1 MRIARR
7 ARLTRNSLNSQRIPS
22 FSQSEREINVTLKR
36 LKMCFWPWQRF
47 PNIHLT
53 QMVHPNIVSY
63 LLLGTACRRGRAAGG
78 PEVATADSNMGDDAD
93 GGAAAACKPIASFGR
108 GRIFFSFCKILGPSC
123 PTYVAPRGEGELDSG
138 GRRGRGGEVR
148 VIL

>member
-1 MRIARR
+1 
-7 ARLTRNSLNSQRIPS
+7 
-22 FSQSEREINVTLKR
+22 
-36 LKMCFWPWQRF
+36 MCFWPWQRF

-108 GRIFFSFCKILGPSC
+108 GRIFFSFCKILGPDLPKVRRASK
-123 PTYVAPRGEGELDSG
+123 REREREREFDSG
-138 GRRGRGGEVR
+138 GVGQEIFG
-148 VIL
+148 